1 MDMDLA
7 ATPAYVPAYHPRLA
21 QACAPSTLSHH
32 PHASPRRIPPD
43 VPGNGQEGREGQGG
57 RVSPPGDHSRA
68 APLNSLRPSPPLP
81 SSPQPFLHAWNL
93 ACISLIACSLL
104 LAARCQPLA
113 AAARC
118 PPAARRTLLAAH
130 AARRTLLAAHAA
142 RSVAPAISRA
152 PQSPGHRAGNPPL
165 NRVTLP
171 PHPPPLIQQKADT
184 TVTCKIENSPKVTA
198 AKV

>member
-1 MDMDLA
+1 MDIDLA

-93 ACISLIACSLL
+93 ACISLIACSPAASRSVP
-104 LAARCQPLA
+104 AARCCCSLPA
-113 AAARC
+113 RCSPHAARC
-118 PPAARRTLLAAH
+118 SRCSLCCSGNLPGT
-130 AARRTLLAAHAA
+130 
-142 RSVAPAISRA
+142 AIS
-152 PQSPGHRAGNPPL
+152 GHRAGNPPL
-165 NRVTLP
+165 YRVTLP